1 MNMLYSLR
9 EWICDCDR
17 FLFLAEVHY
26 HNKDVVPSKHQFE
39 HEINGQVFEELIS
52 RTVIHCERDSH
63 CISFDRCLA
72 EDEFSHLV
80 ETLDNIK
87 CGRWDEMDVER
98 IVRSQEILC
107 KLSTALDRDIMKT
120 YESKGFPSLYN
131 ICGAD
136 HA

>member
-1 MNMLYSLR
+1 
-9 EWICDCDR
+9 
-17 FLFLAEVHY
+17 
-26 HNKDVVPSKHQFE
+26 
-39 HEINGQVFEELIS
+39 
-52 RTVIHCERDSH
+52 
-63 CISFDRCLA
+63 
-72 EDEFSHLV
+72 
-80 ETLDNIK
+80 
-87 CGRWDEMDVER
+87 MDVER